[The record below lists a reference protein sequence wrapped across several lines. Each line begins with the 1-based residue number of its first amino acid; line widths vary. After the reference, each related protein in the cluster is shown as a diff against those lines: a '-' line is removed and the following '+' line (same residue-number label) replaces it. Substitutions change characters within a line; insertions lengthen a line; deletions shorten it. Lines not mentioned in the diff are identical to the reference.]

1 VGDKK
6 PADRWRPRR
15 AWKTSVSKHTSVN
28 SEGQLDGN
36 RRFATLPLEI
46 LRDRR
51 IGAAAKLVWMALN
64 DRVGQNGQA
73 WPSSTQLGKDVGLSA
88 RTVKRAVLELLK
100 RDPPLL
106 EKVPR
111 GPGRSNAYRVLN
123 PGQIDPGQNDPGQDG
138 TRTRDK
144 LSLNPGQIGPQN
156 QLKEPAKGN
165 HTQKKRARSAKA
177 KAAADPWSEACRHMA
192 GDALKTDAFRRA
204 WMDWLRYRKE
214 RRSPLTS
221 LSIKRQI
228 RRLEQFGHDGAIA
241 AIEQSITNGW
251 QGLFPPRPAGSG
263 GNARSGAYRPAA
275 TQTSYAHLERQY

>member
-111 GPGRSNAYRVLN
+111 GPGRSNAYRV
-123 PGQIDPGQNDPGQDG
+123 
-138 TRTRDK
+138 
-144 LSLNPGQIGPQN
+144 LNPGQIGPQN